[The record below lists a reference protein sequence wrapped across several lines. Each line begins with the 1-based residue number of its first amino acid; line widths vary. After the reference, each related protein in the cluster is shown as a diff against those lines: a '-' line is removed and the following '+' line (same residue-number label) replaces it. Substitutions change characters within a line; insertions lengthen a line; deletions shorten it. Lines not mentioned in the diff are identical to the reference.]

1 MGLDIVELM
10 MRVEEEFRIEIE
22 DEEASYISTVGQLHT
37 LILDKTGVL
46 KPSRCVSS
54 TTFYQLRRA
63 LVDLAIAP
71 RQSIA
76 PATPIA
82 ALLPASKRRQGW
94 KEWSEKAQLNLP
106 ALEKPRWVCNVGW
119 LAVAA
124 SLALS
129 LICWIHAPSFVFFYC
144 VTIFAFCYWI
154 CQWSQRHAIQ
164 LPANCASV
172 GAITKAAMK
181 LNYGIN
187 AEWEKSDGAD
197 EIWDRLKAI
206 VVDEISAD
214 PDEVTREAD
223 FIRDLRMD

>member
-10 MRVEEEFRIEIE
+10 VRVEEEFRIEIE

-106 ALEKPRWVCNVGW
+106 ALEKPRWARNVTS

-124 SLALS
+124 SLAMS
-129 LICWIHAPSFVFFYC
+129 LVC
-144 VTIFAFCYWI
+144 
-154 CQWSQRHAIQ
+154 
-164 LPANCASV
+164 
-172 GAITKAAMK
+172 
-181 LNYGIN
+181 
-187 AEWEKSDGAD
+187 
-197 EIWDRLKAI
+197 
-206 VVDEISAD
+206 
-214 PDEVTREAD
+214 
-223 FIRDLRMD
+223 